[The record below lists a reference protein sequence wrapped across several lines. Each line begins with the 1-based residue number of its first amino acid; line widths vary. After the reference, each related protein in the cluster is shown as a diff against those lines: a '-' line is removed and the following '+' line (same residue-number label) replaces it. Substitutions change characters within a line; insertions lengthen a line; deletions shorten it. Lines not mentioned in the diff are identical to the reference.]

1 MLKRENVQ
9 EQGTRNHALL
19 NVITPV
25 GLGFSKNSLELGENP
40 VHHRIYWMEASG

>member
-9 EQGTRNHALL
+9 EQETRNNALL

-25 GLGFSKNSLELGENP
+25 GLGFSKNSLDLGEN
-40 VHHRIYWMEASG
+40 M